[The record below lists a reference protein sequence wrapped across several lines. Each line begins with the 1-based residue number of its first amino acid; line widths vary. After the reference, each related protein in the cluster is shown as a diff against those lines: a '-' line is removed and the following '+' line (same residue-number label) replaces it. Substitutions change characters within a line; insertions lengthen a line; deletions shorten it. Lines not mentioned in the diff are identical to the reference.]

1 MTRRDRPSAT
11 VVIGLLL
18 AGFLTLVVLNAW
30 LSDDAYITFRTVD
43 NFIHGYGLTWN
54 VDERVQVYT
63 HPLWMLLLSGFY
75 ALTGEIYFT
84 SLGVSIA
91 LSFLAVALIAARGAR
106 TSGMAM
112 LAVGI
117 LSLSKAFIDYATSGL
132 ENPLTY
138 VILAGFLLVYL
149 KRPPTVRRFF
159 WLSLLTALGML
170 NRLDIGLLMLP
181 ALGFAFL
188 EVRGRKAL
196 AMGVLGF
203 LPLVAWELFALLY
216 YGSPVPNTAMAKL
229 NAGLIRPAAI
239 YHEGLIYLLNS
250 LKVDPITLVV
260 IGLAIVLPIA
270 AGDRRKLPL
279 VGGVL
284 LYVLYVVRVGGDFMS
299 GRFLAA
305 PLLQAVVIVAMT
317 QWVPSRTFGVFP
329 SGRHLLEQE
338 TPKVL
343 AQAGLAL
350 CLVVIGLSSPYTPLR
365 ATGAKSADADPDVW
379 VRGRS
384 ITDERANYYHNTG
397 LLEAF
402 RRHVRA
408 ARSRLGRGGA

>member
-1 MTRRDRPSAT
+1 
-11 VVIGLLL
+11 
-18 AGFLTLVVLNAW
+18 
-30 LSDDAYITFRTVD
+30 
-43 NFIHGYGLTWN
+43 
-54 VDERVQVYT
+54 
-63 HPLWMLLLSGFY
+63 
-75 ALTGEIYFT
+75 
-84 SLGVSIA
+84 
-91 LSFLAVALIAARGAR
+91 
-106 TSGMAM
+106 MAM

-196 AMGVLGF
+196 AMGALGF

-239 YHEGLIYLLNS
+239 YHEGLMYLLNS

-270 AGDRRKLPL
+270 AGGP
-279 VGGVL
+279 
-284 LYVLYVVRVGGDFMS
+284 
-299 GRFLAA
+299 
-305 PLLQAVVIVAMT
+305 
-317 QWVPSRTFGVFP
+317 
-329 SGRHLLEQE
+329 
-338 TPKVL
+338 
-343 AQAGLAL
+343 AQAAAGGRCAALRPVRSPRGWGLH
-350 CLVVIGLSSPYTPLR
+350 
-365 ATGAKSADADPDVW
+365 
-379 VRGRS
+379 
-384 ITDERANYYHNTG
+384 ERALSRRPAAAGCRDRGDDAVATVEDLWG
-397 LLEAF
+397 FGPSKLELEPQ
-402 RRHVRA
+402 
-408 ARSRLGRGGA
+408 RS